1 MPASPWLFFFIMP
14 KFFQYVSTFALVAAA
29 LIHLLPVYGVSGPVR
44 LSQLYG
50 IKVVDANLAILLQHR
65 ALLFGIL
72 GLLMLLA
79 TVLPAIRMI
88 VLVAGLLSAASFIV
102 VAMWVG
108 GYNPAIA
115 RVIVADLVVSVLLTA
130 GLLTDL
136 YVGSRSK

>member
-1 MPASPWLFFFIMP
+1 MPASPLLFFFVMP
-14 KFFQYVSTFALVAAA
+14 KFLEYVSTVALIVAA
-29 LIHLLPVYGVSGPVR
+29 LIHLLPVYGASGPAA

-50 IKVVDANLAILLQHR
+50 IKVVDPNLAILLQHR

-79 TVLPAIRMI
+79 IALPSIRMV

-115 RVIVADLVVSVLLTA
+115 RVIVADLVVSVLLTV

-136 YVGSRSK
+136 SVGPRSK